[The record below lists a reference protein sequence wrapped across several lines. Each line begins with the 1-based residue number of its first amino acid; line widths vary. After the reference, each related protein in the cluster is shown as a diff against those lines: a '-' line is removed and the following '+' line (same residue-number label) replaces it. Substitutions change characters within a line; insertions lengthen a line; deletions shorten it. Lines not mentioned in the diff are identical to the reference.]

1 MRFSLQKKK
10 INSNSFPFPSLLP
23 KKEKFSPE
31 FELIKREGKRVYRDR
46 REYREEEEG
55 GGDSWKAPGKYPE
68 WLRLAAP
75 TVGRYSKRG

>member
-23 KKEKFSPE
+23 KKEKVLAGIRINKAGGE
-31 FELIKREGKRVYRDR
+31 RVYRDR
-46 REYREEEEG
+46 REYREEG

>member
-10 INSNSFPFPSLLP
+10 LIPILFPFPLSSQ
-23 KKEKFSPE
+23 KKKKFSPE